1 MAKKPAVPAEANVN
15 GKDSKGSS
23 PLIIC
28 RNKHWRYISCYHG
41 PWFQLPLEL
50 LQSLAHENFI
60 MPQPRLIDPAVFFDI
75 VKIRRAIDEATEE
88 AVRANSGVSNVS
100 NVSRF
105 DPFGGSQQPGSQMSK
120 ERIHRVRQKA
130 VKLLA
135 KAYRLDEVA
144 TSVVTM
150 SSSSSLEDVAEHVL
164 KRDKDDI
171 DAKYVHFFHEKIPSR
186 MEEHTSLQPLDEI
199 MAKLAWDAQ
208 GAPFRTRGLVRIMKS
223 DLDGAAD
230 DFTYSLR
237 IAQELK
243 KRHKPGSDQ
252 LVLARDFKK
261 AQEQW
266 ERNPKSIPQLKDDEQ
281 PTSMEQQL
289 LFNRGNVYL
298 SLACNSVH
306 ESLSGLEEYIQ
317 KTKPDAETGAVTELS
332 QKEVQQHSHRL
343 EARKRVKT
351 YAKRAW
357 KDYMAF
363 LAFFDYTPGFPIEVT
378 QEIMHRVYDIAN
390 GPRSYSNGHNDD
402 TTHSALTSI
411 RRDALAV
418 QSSTKPSIDLS
429 TLPPP
434 KVYPADCLF
443 ASQPLPDLPP
453 FPSPTPAP
461 TNPAS
466 SIPGVREALTYHPL
480 LPDALHSLLLT
491 HCLLQTSPTEL
502 QRHAHSAA
510 RLSRIADGYPIFQPP
525 RSPARA
531 DWIEI
536 LRKCNNWIKLP
547 MSWAEMCRP
556 AYNGNTKTNDRSRS
570 GSGSSSAVAKNGD
583 KVLGKET
590 EKQRR
595 DRIRQQAISDAMGD
609 ERVVDEETFRQSV
622 QAREKRAEEDEERD
636 KRLFTAPSSTG
647 IEGSGERLLQDGANG
662 TGNGVGVGKEEAR
675 ERLKDEKLKRWAE
688 DEALKEY
695 PVTTERVEAVS
706 RWVREAPGTMP
717 GVGTKKKRKGG
728 KRKKVVEG
736 LEGLS
741 VRDDVDGEEG
751 PD

>member
-1 MAKKPAVPAEANVN
+1 MAKNSPFAKDAGIN
-15 GKDSKGSS
+15 GKDRKGSNS
-23 PLIIC
+23 LVIC

-41 PWFQLPLEL
+41 PWFQLPPEL
-50 LQSLAHENFI
+50 LESLAHENFI

-88 AVRANSGVSNVS
+88 AVRANSGVSNVGNS
-100 NVSRF
+100 SRY
-105 DPFGGSQQPGSQMSK
+105 DPFGGGQQPASQMSK

-135 KAYRLDEVA
+135 KAYALDEVA
-144 TSVVTM
+144 ASVVTM

-164 KRDKDDI
+164 RRDKEDI

-186 MEEHTSLQPLDEI
+186 MEEHTPLTPLDEI
-199 MAKLAWDAQ
+199 MAKMAWEAQ

-223 DLDGAAD
+223 DLEHAAD

-243 KRHKPGSDQ
+243 KRHKPGNDQ
-252 LVLARDFKK
+252 LVLAKDFKK

-289 LFNRGNVYL
+289 FFNRGNVYL
-298 SLACNSVH
+298 ALACDSVH
-306 ESLSGLEEYIQ
+306 ESLNGLDGYMRKITPDP
-317 KTKPDAETGAVTELS
+317 KTGNTEDLTP
-332 QKEVQQHSHRL
+332 KEVQQHSIRL

-357 KDYMAF
+357 KDYMSF
-363 LAFFDYTPGFPIEVT
+363 LGFFDYTPGFPNEVT
-378 QEIMHRVYDIAN
+378 QEIMQRVYDIADGAKSN
-390 GPRSYSNGHNDD
+390 VNGHHDD
-402 TTHSALTSI
+402 DTHSALSSI

-418 QSSTKPSIDLS
+418 KQSSKPSPFDLS
-429 TLPPP
+429 SIPPP
-434 KVYPADCLF
+434 KVYSSDALF

-453 FPSPTPAP
+453 FPSSEPPNN
-461 TNPAS
+461 NPAS

-547 MSWAEMCRP
+547 MGWAEMCRP
-556 AYNGNTKTNDRSRS
+556 VSAAASTKPNTNGTVARN
-570 GSGSSSAVAKNGD
+570 GQSASKPTETDKERKN
-583 KVLGKET
+583 
-590 EKQRR
+590 
-595 DRIRQQAISDAMGD
+595 RIRQQAIADAMGD
-609 ERVVDEETFRQSV
+609 ERVVDEETFHQSV
-622 QAREKRAEEDEERD
+622 SAREKRAEEDEERD
-636 KRLFTAPSSTG
+636 KRLFTPVTPG
-647 IEGSGERLLQDGANG
+647 DKLLQNGAAA
-662 TGNGVGVGKEEAR
+662 VGKAEAR

-695 PVTTERVEAVS
+695 PVTTERVEAIS
-706 RWVREAPGTMP
+706 RWVREAPGVMP
-717 GVGTKKKRKGG
+717 GAPTRKKKKAAG
-728 KRKKVVEG
+728 KRKKKEG
-736 LEGLS
+736 VLEGMEGLS
-741 VRDDVDGEEG
+741 VQDGVGEVEEG